1 MTQPKTAEASVA
13 ALTKESVR
21 SEIEVLIGAIQ
32 ERKLGY
38 EPWRDPGVELLR
50 EKLGELLA
58 GKVTPEQAKS
68 FASNLLQTLMEGPP
82 DGDEAQA

>member
-1 MTQPKTAEASVA
+1 MNPG
-13 ALTKESVR
+13 
-21 SEIEVLIGAIQ
+21 EIQVSNS
-32 ERKLGY
+32 
-38 EPWRDPGVELLR
+38 LR